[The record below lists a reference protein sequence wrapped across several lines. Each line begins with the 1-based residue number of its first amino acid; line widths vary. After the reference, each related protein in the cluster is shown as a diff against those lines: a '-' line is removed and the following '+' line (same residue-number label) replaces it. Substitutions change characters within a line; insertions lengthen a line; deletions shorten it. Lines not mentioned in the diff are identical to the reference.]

1 MSNIVIFGPT
11 HSGKTTL
18 LGYLTTAKLH
28 SPQFNDDV
36 LQRLK
41 LIRTL
46 SKEDDFNIGN
56 PYNPV
61 NVNKDIILP
70 SFVSLD
76 RDELRKFRGEG
87 EKSEGTS
94 KRIHRQQLTICL
106 SPPMATENH
115 ESENTNVNCTFIDM
129 PGFRQRLSDKYRGF
143 FEGDIGISVL
153 EISEIIRLWNLKNK
167 CPLEERETYQKAYLE
182 RRLFEPLR
190 IWCDYRSPSRLVIAI
205 SKIDKN
211 TIGEDNQCKAGQ
223 KQFKVIEDAIACV
236 ESYTRRFNR
245 GQNIPVVPISIR
257 LTSEEAKPKSKMR
270 VFFHRIG
277 QNIYSKTESADS
289 IGCETLISY
298 LNHLLSEHTELK
310 SRDFSMANV
319 DRLMR
324 TYVNNSARPVLSVH
338 TLHGSLHRTDKVF
351 LGPVNYRNRAESCY
365 LECTISSLK
374 ADGATVPTESLLE
387 GNVGGV
393 ILKTCRLIEG
403 SEEIPVDLRNIK
415 SNLKILKSTILYSG
429 SIVKGDIIRLE
440 ILKDE
445 HICTNDTIS
454 EIYSEILPSLMPFDQ
469 VFLLWYGKRVSVNV
483 IEIMPGEKSFQ
494 LSVIITKG
502 ERSSFGHFVLPC
514 SSDGE
519 LLHRSDNV
527 LIAIPAVYY
536 SMKPPREIDGVYTY
550 VSANITKI
558 MESAAFVS
566 VKMEA
571 EESIPLEM
579 MLDNVGH
586 RRDYESLETNSF
598 IIPIKSKLKQIDIYS
613 VLSNVKHGI
622 RRWINHVGYKN
633 LGGVRM
639 TLLENGEEKSP
650 TALNIE

>member
-18 LGYLTTAKLH
+18 LGYLTTAKFY
-28 SPQFNDDV
+28 SPQFNDEV

-41 LIRTL
+41 LVRTL

-61 NVNKDIILP
+61 HVNKDIILP

-76 RDELRKFRGEG
+76 RDELRKFRGDG

-106 SPPMATENH
+106 SPPTTTKNH
-115 ESENTNVNCTFIDM
+115 ESQNTSVNCTFIDM

-143 FEGDIGISVL
+143 FEGNIGISVL
-153 EISEIIRLWNLKNK
+153 EISEIIKLWDLNNK
-167 CPLEERETYQKAYLE
+167 YPLDDIECDQKTSLE

-211 TIGEDNQCKAGQ
+211 TNGEDDKGKAGQ
-223 KQFKVIEDAIACV
+223 KQFKVIENAIACV
-236 ESYTRRFNR
+236 ESYIKHFNR
-245 GQNIPVVPISIR
+245 GENIPVVPISIR
-257 LTSEEAKPKSKMR
+257 LTSEEARPKSKMKI
-270 VFFHRIG
+270 FFHRVE

-298 LNHLLSEHTELK
+298 LNTLISKHTELK
-310 SRDFSMANV
+310 DRDFSMANV

-324 TYVNNSARPVLSVH
+324 TYVNNSARPVLSIH
-338 TLHGSLHRTDKVF
+338 AIHGSLHRTDKVF
-351 LGPVNYRNRAESCY
+351 LGPVRYKNLVESCY
-365 LECTISSLK
+365 MECTISSLK
-374 ADGATVPTESLLE
+374 ADGATDPTEALLE

-393 ILKTCRLIEG
+393 ILKTCRLIET
-403 SEEIPVDLRNIK
+403 SQEIPVDLRNIK
-415 SNLKILKSTILYSG
+415 SNLKILKSTILFSG

-454 EIYSEILPSLMPFDQ
+454 EIYSEVLPSLMPFDQ
-469 VFLLWYGKRVSVNV
+469 VFLLWYGKRVSVNI
-483 IEIMPGEKSFQ
+483 IEIMPGEKAYQ
-494 LSVIITKG
+494 LSAIITKV
-502 ERSSFGHFVLPC
+502 ERNSFGHFALPC
-514 SSDGE
+514 SSNGE

-550 VSANITKI
+550 VSATITNI
-558 MESAAFVS
+558 MESETFDS
-566 VKMEA
+566 VKLEA
-571 EESIPLEM
+571 EEGMPLEM

-586 RRDYESLETNSF
+586 RRDYKSLESNSF

-613 VLSNVKHGI
+613 VASNIKHGI
-622 RRWINHVGYKN
+622 QRWINHLGYKN

-639 TLLENGEEKSP
+639 ALLENGEEESP
-650 TALNIE
+650 TTLNLE